1 MRAELPIV
9 TMTDDEISAVIAAVS
24 GRSCGPCQECCESIA
39 VRELGKPYHKRCVHQ
54 CESGCGVYPTRP
66 VSCRE
71 YACVWLVGGGNKE
84 DRPDLSKVLVEANVE
99 SSDGRLYAD
108 AYVLG
113 QASSPEEARS
123 RYNTTVRLVRHLTLM
138 LESAGERPEAVRL
151 YPAGLHVLSQWDADA
166 NPEHQRN
173 YAVLPVESVSIEG
186 LPIYQYR
193 GPAREDGELVARPEP
208 TPGAGV

>member
-9 TMTDDEISAVIAAVS
+9 TMTDAEVDAVIAAVS

-39 VRELGKPYHKRCVHQ
+39 VRELSKPYHKRCVHQ

-99 SSDGRLYAD
+99 SSDGKLYAD
-108 AYVLG
+108 VYVLG
-113 QASSPEEARS
+113 RDPSPEEARS
-123 RYNTTVRLVRHLTLM
+123 KYATTVRLVSHLTLM
-138 LESAGERPEAVRL
+138 LGSSGERPEAVRL
-151 YPAGLHVLSQWDADA
+151 HPAGLHVLSEWDADA
-166 NPEHQRN
+166 HPDSRRN
-173 YAVLPVESVSIEG
+173 YAVLPVESVNIGG

-193 GPAREDGELVARPEP
+193 GPAWANGDLVARPEP
-208 TPGAGV
+208 TPGEGV